1 MSKIYLSVYEIVKV
15 VPTLIFFLISH
26 LMPKL
31 LLALGGKKNTF
42 FFFFANQGI
51 LALTKHSVA
60 LKAWQKTAY
69 NVSLCRIIKDFTV

>member
-15 VPTLIFFLISH
+15 FPTLIFFFNLPPNAKITF
-26 LMPKL
+26 
-31 LLALGGKKNTF
+31 GIRWQKKYF